1 MESISTDKFKG
12 VLFGQAIGDALGL
25 GTEGMT
31 TEDMAWKYPN
41 GIQHYGQIV
50 QDRHRKRWEIGD
62 WTDDTDMMLCIA
74 EAVIED
80 KGVSL
85 QNIARHF
92 KEWALGDPMG
102 IGENTYKV
110 LSIGDY
116 VEQPIEVSKRIW
128 EMSRCDSAANGGVMR
143 TSVVGLFPKY
153 IASCAENICKL
164 THYDPRC
171 VGSCV
176 IVSELIHALVYGEQ
190 IPTYG
195 SMIARSYMYDER
207 IAEYIERAWNEDDI
221 ANLMDDDFMGYTL
234 VTLSVGLWTYW
245 HSTSFVDGLLK
256 VVNAGGDADTNA
268 AVACAILGATYGFA
282 SIPSE
287 YVEGLIY
294 REKLEDVT
302 RCLYNIL
309 GQTCED

>member
-1 MESISTDKFKG
+1 
-12 VLFGQAIGDALGL
+12 
-25 GTEGMT
+25 
-31 TEDMAWKYPN
+31 
-41 GIQHYGQIV
+41 
-50 QDRHRKRWEIGD
+50 
-62 WTDDTDMMLCIA
+62 
-74 EAVIED
+74 
-80 KGVSL
+80 
-85 QNIARHF
+85 
-92 KEWALGDPMG
+92 MG

-268 AVACAILGATYGFA
+268 AVACAILGAKYGFA

-294 REKLEDVT
+294 RDKLEDVT